1 VEEARVTGFLKRRDS
16 GCELLRDAIEDLKD
30 REAIPATLAQHM
42 ASCAECR
49 AAVDELFESR
59 ALLSA
64 LPGQTDAG
72 RPWFAARVMA
82 AIDEQESK
90 LEKSLEPWIVVP
102 RLASRLAWVSALA
115 LLLSGSWLVER
126 RSAVSTW
133 MPTDLAGETYVDR
146 HPVPVDNDDVLNNLG
161 SRVGESA
168 E

>member
-1 VEEARVTGFLKRRDS
+1 MLGFLKKHDS
-16 GCELLRDAIEDLKD
+16 GCELLRASIEDIKE
-30 REAIPATLAQHM
+30 REAIPANLTQHM

-49 AAVDELFESR
+49 AAVDELFASR

-64 LPGQTDAG
+64 LPRLAEES

-90 LEKSLEPWIVVP
+90 IERSLEPWIVVP

-115 LLLSGSWLVER
+115 LLLSGTLLVER
-126 RSAVSTW
+126 HSTGSAW

-146 HPVPVDNDDVLNNLG
+146 HPTPVDNDDVLNNLG
-161 SRVGESA
+161 SRGGERA